1 MFKKGMAVLGLV
13 IVLIITYLGLPQEA
27 EAAQTV
33 EDIKNKGTLIL
44 GTSADYPPYE
54 FHATIDGQDEI
65 IGMDIS
71 LAQAIADE
79 LGVDLQIEDLGFD
92 ALLPALEAGS
102 VDMVIA
108 GLSPTPERVKSVS
121 FSKIYYE
128 DKASIVILDKNRE
141 LYGNQESLAGQTVGA
156 QTGSIQ
162 AEFAEQIEGAET
174 YFLNDINQ
182 LIIALQTGKIEA
194 MVLTNSTAQIYQ
206 QNRGDLNIY
215 EGNFEGGEVEGN
227 AVAFPMGSD
236 DLVELANG
244 VIDEVHANNQLETW
258 LQEVSPYVEL
268 SEDGEE
274 NGSFLS
280 QYWPLFWEGTK
291 TTILV
296 SVIGVFFG
304 VVLGILLALMR
315 LSDQAVLS
323 ALATAYIEFVRGTPL
338 LIQVMFI
345 YFGLGML
352 VNIQAIA
359 AGIIAISLNSG
370 AYVAEIIRSGLSSI
384 PVGQS
389 EASRSL
395 GLSYIKTMRH
405 IVFPQALKNI
415 WPALGNEF
423 VTIIKESSIIST
435 IGVAELTYQTGIV
448 QTQSYKGILPLF
460 ISMILYFILTFTL
473 TKVLNHLENKM
484 AYD

>member
-1 MFKKGMAVLGLV
+1 MFKKGMAALSLIV
-13 IVLIITYLGLPQEA
+13 VLIITYLGLPQEVKA
-27 EAAQTV
+27 VQTV
-33 EDIKNKGTLIL
+33 EDIQNKGTLIL

-54 FHATIDGQDEI
+54 FHATIDGKDEI

-79 LGVDLQIEDLGFD
+79 LDVELQIEDLGFD

-102 VDMVIA
+102 VDMVIS
-108 GLSPTPERVKSVS
+108 GMSPTPEREKSVS

-128 DKASIVILDKNRE
+128 DKPSIVILEKNRD
-141 LYGNQESLAGQTVGA
+141 LYGSQESLDGQTVGA

-194 MVLTNSTAQIYQ
+194 MILTNSTAQIYQ
-206 QNRGDLNIY
+206 QNRGDLYIY
-215 EGNFEGGEVEGN
+215 EGDFEGGEVEGN
-227 AVAFPMGSD
+227 AVAFPLGSD
-236 DLVELANG
+236 DLVEVADG
-244 VIDEVHANNQLETW
+244 VIDEALANNQIETW
-258 LQEVSPYVEL
+258 LEEVAPYVET
-268 SEDGEE
+268 SEEGAEE
-274 NGSFLS
+274 ESFLG
-280 QYWPLFWEGTK
+280 QYWPLFWQGTK

-304 VVLGILLALMR
+304 VILGILLALMR
-315 LSDQAVLS
+315 LSDQRILS

-352 VNIQAIA
+352 VNIQAIV

-384 PVGQS
+384 PVGQF

-435 IGVAELTYQTGIV
+435 IGVAELTYQTGII

-460 ISMILYFILTFTL
+460 ISMVLYFILTYTL
-473 TKVLNHLENKM
+473 TKVLNYFENRM
-484 AYD
+484 SY

>member
-1 MFKKGMAVLGLV
+1 MFKKGMAALSLIV
-13 IVLIITYLGLPQEA
+13 VLIITYLGLPQEVKA
-27 EAAQTV
+27 VQTV
-33 EDIKNKGTLIL
+33 EDIQNKGTLIL

-54 FHATIDGQDEI
+54 FHATIDGKDEI

-79 LGVDLQIEDLGFD
+79 LGVELQIEDLGFD

-102 VDMVIA
+102 VDMVIS
-108 GLSPTPERVKSVS
+108 GMSPTPEREKSVS

-128 DKASIVILDKNRE
+128 DKPSIVILEKNRD
-141 LYGNQESLAGQTVGA
+141 LYGSQESLDGQTVGA

-194 MVLTNSTAQIYQ
+194 MILTNSTAQIYQ
-206 QNRGDLNIY
+206 QNRGDLYIY
-215 EGNFEGGEVEGN
+215 EGDFEGGEVEGN
-227 AVAFPMGSD
+227 AVAFPLGSD
-236 DLVELANG
+236 DLVEVADG
-244 VIDEVHANNQLETW
+244 VIDEALANNQIETW
-258 LQEVSPYVEL
+258 LEEVAPYVET
-268 SEDGEE
+268 SEEGAEE
-274 NGSFLS
+274 ESFLG
-280 QYWPLFWEGTK
+280 QYWPLFWQGTK

-304 VVLGILLALMR
+304 VILGILLALMR
-315 LSDQAVLS
+315 LSDQRILS

-352 VNIQAIA
+352 VNIQAIV

-384 PVGQS
+384 PVGQF

-435 IGVAELTYQTGIV
+435 IGVAELTYQTGII

-460 ISMILYFILTFTL
+460 ISMVLYFILTYTL
-473 TKVLNHLENKM
+473 TKVLNYFENRM
-484 AYD
+484 SY

>member
-1 MFKKGMAVLGLV
+1 MFKKGMAALSLIV
-13 IVLIITYLGLPQEA
+13 VLIITYLGLPQEVKA
-27 EAAQTV
+27 VQTV
-33 EDIKNKGTLIL
+33 EDIQNKGTLIL

-54 FHATIDGQDEI
+54 FHATIDGKDEI

-79 LGVDLQIEDLGFD
+79 LGVELQIEDLGFD

-102 VDMVIA
+102 VDMVLA
-108 GLSPTPERVKSVS
+108 GMSPTPEREKSVS

-128 DKASIVILDKNRE
+128 DKPSLVILEENRD
-141 LYGNQESLAGQTVGA
+141 LYGSQESLAGQTVGA

-206 QNRGDLNIY
+206 QNRGDLYIY
-215 EGNFEGGEVEGN
+215 EGDFEGGEVEGN
-227 AVAFPMGSD
+227 AVAFPLGSD
-236 DLVELANG
+236 DLVEVADG
-244 VIDEVHANNQLETW
+244 VIDEALANNQIETW
-258 LQEVSPYVEL
+258 LEEVAPYVET
-268 SEDGEE
+268 SEEGAEE
-274 NGSFLS
+274 ESFLG
-280 QYWPLFWEGTK
+280 QYWPLFWQGTK

-304 VVLGILLALMR
+304 VILGILLALMR
-315 LSDQAVLS
+315 LSDQRILS

-352 VNIQAIA
+352 VNIQAIV

-384 PVGQS
+384 PVGQF

-435 IGVAELTYQTGIV
+435 IGVAELTYQTGII

-460 ISMILYFILTFTL
+460 ISMVLYFILTYTL
-473 TKVLNHLENKM
+473 TKVLNYFENRM
-484 AYD
+484 SY